1 MILTTDVAYGDADAV
16 AAGVLHRDW
25 EAAEAERVIVKPIAE
40 VASYEPG
47 AFYKRELPCL
57 LKLLEDV
64 DGVLDAVVIDGY
76 VTLGAEAAPGLG
88 WHLHEALG
96 GSIPVVGVAKSAF
109 TGTPE
114 DRRVFRADSRQP
126 LFVTAIGMPL
136 AQAKARVAGMHGQHR
151 LPTML
156 KLADRAGREHL
167 EALHALHDR
176 G

>member
-1 MILTTDVAYGDADAV
+1 MILTTDVAYGDAGAV

-25 EAAEAERVIVKPIAE
+25 EAAEAERVIVKPIAD

-57 LKLLEDV
+57 LRLLEDV
-64 DGVLDAVVIDGY
+64 EGALDAVVIDGY

-88 WHLHEALG
+88 WHLHESLG
-96 GSIPVVGVAKSAF
+96 GSIPVVGVAKSEFA
-109 TGTPE
+109 GTPE
-114 DRRVFRADSRQP
+114 DCRVFRADSRQP

-136 AQAKARVAGMHGQHR
+136 AQAKAHVAGMHGRYR

-167 EALHALHDR
+167 DALHDR